1 MVIGWRCAQNMDNI
15 QNFILFVL
23 DEHDFVIPL
32 ESVLRIARAVSVKPL
47 PNAPDIVEGI
57 LNVQGEVIPVVN
69 LRKRFDFPPRPI
81 EIEDHFIIAKTARRV
96 IAILVDEV
104 RDIIESQQTQI
115 VNRADILPNMEFIEG
130 VIKTDQDMYYIQDL
144 DKLLSLEEEER
155 LDASL
160 KKSGSGDS

>member
-1 MVIGWRCAQNMDNI
+1 MDNI